1 MLYLHAIFEL
11 MRIIFLF
18 IFTFAVSNLN
28 AQIHEIGVFLG
39 GSNYIGE
46 IGKTN
51 YINPNEPAFGILYK
65 WNKSP
70 RHAYRFSY
78 MQSKITANDLDS
90 KVGGRKQ
97 RALNFENN
105 LKEFSAGLEFNFFDF
120 NLHDFE
126 RKITPYVFTGMTFT
140 IYDGLF
146 YSNGSAKFDSNH
158 TTIGIPMIVGVKS
171 NITPNLILGLEAGA
185 RYTFADDI
193 DGSNPTNENL
203 KIVQFGNLDSKD
215 WYVFTGFTL
224 TYTFGEKPCYC
235 AD

>member
-1 MLYLHAIFEL
+1 
-11 MRIIFLF
+11 MRKIFLF
-18 IFTFAVSNLN
+18 IFIITISKLN
-28 AQIHEIGVFLG
+28 AQIHEIGVFVG
-39 GSNYIGE
+39 GSKFIGDV
-46 IGKTN
+46 GKTN
-51 YINPNEPAFGILYK
+51 YVDPNEPAFGILYK

-78 MQSKITANDLDS
+78 MQSKITANDLES
-90 KVGGRKQ
+90 KVSGRKQ
-97 RALNFENN
+97 RGLSFENN

-120 NLHDFE
+120 NLHDFD
-126 RKITPYVFTGMTFT
+126 RKITPYVFSGVVFS

-146 YSNGSAKFDSNH
+146 YANGASKFDSNH
-158 TTIGIPMIVGVKS
+158 TTIGIPMIVGLKS

-185 RYTFADDI
+185 RYTFADDL

-203 KIVQFGNLDSKD
+203 QQLKFGNLDSKD